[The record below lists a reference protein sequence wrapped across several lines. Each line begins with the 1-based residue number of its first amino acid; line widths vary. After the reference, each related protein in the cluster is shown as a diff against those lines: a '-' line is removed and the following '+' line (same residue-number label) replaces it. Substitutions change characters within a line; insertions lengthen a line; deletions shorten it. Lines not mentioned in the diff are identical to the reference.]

1 MEEHLDLGGK
11 RAQQV
16 VWNEIKRSLHPFL
29 PVFAE
34 FLVLN
39 AVRVIDVV
47 EHPVNTDLDLSKK
60 LRGPY
65 LLDVKPE
72 VDFCRT
78 RVIRFD

>member
-1 MEEHLDLGGK
+1 MEEHLDFGGK
-11 RAQQV
+11 SAQQV
-16 VWNEIKRSLHPFL
+16 VWNKIKRSLHPFL

-39 AVRVIDVV
+39 AVRIIDVV
-47 EHPVNTDLDLSKK
+47 EHPVNTNLDLSKK
-60 LRGPY
+60 LWGPY
-65 LLDVKPE
+65 LLYVKPE